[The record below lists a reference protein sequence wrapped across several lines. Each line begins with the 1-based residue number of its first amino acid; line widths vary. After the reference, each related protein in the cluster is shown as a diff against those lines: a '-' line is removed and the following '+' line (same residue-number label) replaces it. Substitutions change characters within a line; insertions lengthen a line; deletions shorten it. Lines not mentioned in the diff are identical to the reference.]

1 MQFADVSFAPMQILC
16 DDKVPCNKL
25 LLHTGTSCKVH
36 QNGAVFEQFRA
47 NTTQPRDSNRD
58 SNTKLPKHCTLI
70 CLAFRFWPFHSRER
84 NYFHPFYVCSFFTEG
99 CLHTGMPSHMS
110 AFTQRCFSQ
119 RYIFTYKLGVFTHKC
134 LYAQVLLHRDA
145 FTRRSFCTQTREYI
159 DTNMP
164 LHSDAF
170 TPEHFHT
177 LVHVFY
183 TGFS

>member
-119 RYIFTYKLGVFTHKC
+119 DIFLHTNWVFLHINASMHRCFYTGMLLHAGAFAHRRASISTQRC
-134 LYAQVLLHRDA
+134 LYTAMLLHRNT
-145 FTRRSFCTQTREYI
+145 FT
-159 DTNMP
+159 
-164 LHSDAF
+164 H
-170 TPEHFHT
+170 
-177 LVHVFY
+177 
-183 TGFS
+183 